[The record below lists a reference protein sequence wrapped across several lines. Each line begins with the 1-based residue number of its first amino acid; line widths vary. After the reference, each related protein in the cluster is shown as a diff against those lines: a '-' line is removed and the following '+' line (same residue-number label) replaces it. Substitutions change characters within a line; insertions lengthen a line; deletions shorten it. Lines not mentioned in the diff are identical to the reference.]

1 MLDARKLRM
10 LAELDRLGTLAA
22 VAESLQ
28 QTAPG
33 VSMQLAA
40 LERQIGLQLTEKH
53 GRKLLLTPAGRLLA
67 KHGQEVVDLLE
78 ITEMEIH
85 ALREGTAGTYRIAA
99 FPSACRTLVA
109 DVWKTVR
116 DRPELGLTLQLLEL
130 EPQDAVVA
138 LAAGDI
144 DLAVTHSY
152 SNMPGP
158 DGNGLTAAL
167 LVSENVY
174 LATGAGGPSSA
185 VNLADYADSDWVVPH
200 ARWTCHEMVQRAC
213 GAAGFAPRVVAETSD
228 FAAILALVGAG
239 SGVALIPELTID
251 VLPDT
256 VTLRPLTTAVHR
268 HDFALVREPSAADP
282 GIHRLTDLLKT
293 AAAERFPRYP
303 GRANQRPARPAQSH

>member
-1 MLDARKLRM
+1 M

-33 VSMQLAA
+33 VSMQLAT

-85 ALREGTAGTYRIAA
+85 ALREGTVGTYRIAA

-109 DVWKTVR
+109 DVWKAVR
-116 DRPELGLTLQLLEL
+116 DRPELGLTLELLEL
-130 EPQDAVVA
+130 EPQDALVA
-138 LAAGDI
+138 LAAGDVE
-144 DLAVTHSY
+144 LAVTHSY

-158 DGNGLTAAL
+158 DGNGLTSAL

-185 VNLADYADSDWVVPH
+185 ASLADFADSDWVVPH
-200 ARWTCHEMVQRAC
+200 ANWTCHEMVQRAC
-213 GAAGFAPRVVAETSD
+213 GTAGFAPNVVAEVSD
-228 FAAILALVGAG
+228 FSAILALVGAG

-251 VLPDT
+251 VLPST
-256 VTLRPLTTAVHR
+256 VTLRPLTTAVYR
-268 HDFALVREPSAADP
+268 HDFATVREPSAADP
-282 GIHRLTDLLKT
+282 GIHRLTDLFKT
-293 AAAERFPRYP
+293 AATQRFLRSP
-303 GRANQRPARPAQSH
+303 GRPTGNPVADPAR